1 MTTEGLPVSTSAEPD
16 WGALARSPQFRELMA
31 SRRRFLV
38 AGTAFYSL
46 YFLAYLCLLGF
57 APDTM
62 SKYLFG
68 SVSYAL
74 AGGMSLVVLAFVMAF
89 LHARKSGEWERM
101 AHARARRA
109 RSPTSRASPR
119 SPAHEGSTR

>member
-1 MTTEGLPVSTSAEPD
+1 
-16 WGALARSPQFRELMA
+16 MA

-62 SKYLFG
+62 SESLFG
-68 SVSYAL
+68 SVSLAL
-74 AGGMSLVVLAFVMAF
+74 AGGMSLVLLAFVMAF

-101 AHARARRA
+101 AHGVLAAAEPDEPRFTKAA
-109 RSPTSRASPR
+109 SR
-119 SPAHEGSTR
+119 EGSVR

>member
-1 MTTEGLPVSTSAEPD
+1 VSTHVEPD
-16 WGALARSPQFRELMA
+16 WAALARSPQFRELMA
-31 SRRRFLV
+31 SRRRFIV

-68 SVSYAL
+68 SVTYAL

-89 LHARKSGEWERM
+89 LYARKSDEWDRM
-101 AHARARRA
+101 AQAVVATAESSEARF
-109 RSPTSRASPR
+109 TKV
-119 SPAHEGSTR
+119 PAHEGSTP

>member
-1 MTTEGLPVSTSAEPD
+1 VSTHAEPD
-16 WGALARSPQFRELMA
+16 WAALARSPQFRELMA

-57 APDTM
+57 APDAM
-62 SKYLFG
+62 GKYLFG

-89 LHARKSGEWERM
+89 LHARKSGEWDRM
-101 AHARARRA
+101 AQAVL
-109 RSPTSRASPR
+109 ASAEASEPR
-119 SPAHEGSTR
+119 FTKVATHEGSTR

>member
-1 MTTEGLPVSTSAEPD
+1 
-16 WGALARSPQFRELMA
+16 MA

-57 APDTM
+57 APVAM
-62 SKYLFG
+62 GKYLFG

-101 AHARARRA
+101 AQTVLARAQDSEVRF
-109 RSPTSRASPR
+109 TKV
-119 SPAHEGSTR
+119 PAHEGSPR

>member
-1 MTTEGLPVSTSAEPD
+1 VSTHAEPD
-16 WGALARSPQFRELMA
+16 WAALARSPQFRELMA

-62 SKYLFG
+62 SENLFG
-68 SVSYAL
+68 SVSLAL
-74 AGGMSLVVLAFVMAF
+74 AGGMSLVVLAIGMAF
-89 LHARKSGEWERM
+89 LHARRSSEWDTLAERVL
-101 AHARARRA
+101 ADAQPAEARFTKA
-109 RSPTSRASPR
+109 PSRDSATR
-119 SPAHEGSTR
+119 DGSVR

>member
-1 MTTEGLPVSTSAEPD
+1 MSTSADPD
-16 WGALARSPQFRELMA
+16 WAALARSPRFRELMA

-62 SKYLFG
+62 GKYLFG

-74 AGGMSLVVLAFVMAF
+74 AGGMSLVLLAFVMAF

-101 AHARARRA
+101 AHAVLADAEPREARFTKA
-109 RSPTSRASPR
+109 
-119 SPAHEGSTR
+119 PAHEGSIR

>member
-1 MTTEGLPVSTSAEPD
+1 
-16 WGALARSPQFRELMA
+16 MA

-74 AGGMSLVVLAFVMAF
+74 AGGMSLVRPGLRDG
-89 LHARKSGEWERM
+89 LPARAQVGGM
-101 AHARARRA
+101 GADGAGRARR
-109 RSPTSRASPR
+109 RA
-119 SPAHEGSTR
+119 TRRGALHQGRRA

>member
-1 MTTEGLPVSTSAEPD
+1 MSTSADPD
-16 WGALARSPQFRELMA
+16 WAALARSPRFRELMA

-62 SKYLFG
+62 GKYLFG

-74 AGGMSLVVLAFVMAF
+74 AGGMSLVLLAFVMAF

-101 AHARARRA
+101 AARRP
-109 RSPTSRASPR
+109 RRRRAPR
-119 SPAHEGSTR
+119 GAVHKAPAHEGSIR

>member
-1 MTTEGLPVSTSAEPD
+1 VSTSADPD
-16 WGALARSPQFRELMA
+16 WAALARSPRFRELMA

-57 APDTM
+57 APDAM

-68 SVSYAL
+68 SVSFAL
-74 AGGMSLVVLAFVMAF
+74 AGGMSLVLLAFVMAF

-101 AHARARRA
+101 AHDVLAGAESREARF
-109 RSPTSRASPR
+109 TKD
-119 SPAHEGSTR
+119 PAPEGSIR

>member
-1 MTTEGLPVSTSAEPD
+1 MSTHAEP
-16 WGALARSPQFRELMA
+16 WGALARSPQFRELTA

-57 APDTM
+57 APDAM
-62 SKYLFG
+62 GKYLFG

-89 LHARKSGEWERM
+89 LHARKAGEWERM
-101 AHARARRA
+101 AQAVLASAQPSEARFTKVAA
-109 RSPTSRASPR
+109 HEESPR
-119 SPAHEGSTR
+119 

>member
-1 MTTEGLPVSTSAEPD
+1 MSTHVEPD
-16 WGALARSPQFRELMA
+16 WAALARSPQFRELMA
-31 SRRRFLV
+31 SRRRFIV

-68 SVSYAL
+68 SVTYAL

-89 LHARKSGEWERM
+89 LYARKSGEWDRM
-101 AHARARRA
+101 AQAVIASAETGDARF
-109 RSPTSRASPR
+109 TKV
-119 SPAHEGSTR
+119 PAHEGSTP

>member
-1 MTTEGLPVSTSAEPD
+1 
-16 WGALARSPQFRELMA
+16 MA

-89 LHARKSGEWERM
+89 LHARKSGRVG
-101 AHARARRA
+101 ADGGGRARR
-109 RSPTSRASPR
+109 RTRPRRAALHQGPG
-119 SPAHEGSTR
+119 A

>member
-1 MTTEGLPVSTSAEPD
+1 MSTHADPD
-16 WGALARSPQFRELMA
+16 WAALARSPEFRELMA

-46 YFLAYLCLLGF
+46 YFFAYLCLLGF
-57 APDTM
+57 APDAM
-62 SKYLFG
+62 STYLFG

-101 AHARARRA
+101 AHSVLVSARDDGPRFTKV
-109 RSPTSRASPR
+109 PT
-119 SPAHEGSTR
+119 HDGSIR

>member
-1 MTTEGLPVSTSAEPD
+1 MSTHAEPD
-16 WGALARSPQFRELMA
+16 WAALARSPQFRELMA

-62 SKYLFG
+62 GKYLFG

-101 AHARARRA
+101 AQDVLATAQPTERRFTKVA
-109 RSPTSRASPR
+109 
-119 SPAHEGSTR
+119 AHEGSTR

>member
-1 MTTEGLPVSTSAEPD
+1 MTTEGLPVSTHAKPD
-16 WGALARSPQFRELMA
+16 WTALARSPQFQKLMA
-31 SRRRFLV
+31 NRRHFLV

-57 APDTM
+57 APDAM
-62 SKYLFG
+62 GKYLFG

-101 AHARARRA
+101 AHAVIANA
-109 RSPTSRASPR
+109 QPDEPR
-119 SPAHEGSTR
+119 FTKVAAHEGSTR

>member
-1 MTTEGLPVSTSAEPD
+1 VSTHTEPD
-16 WGALARSPQFRELMA
+16 WAALARSRQFKELMA

-38 AGTAFYSL
+38 AGTAFYST
-46 YFLAYLCLLGF
+46 YFLAYLSLLGF

-68 SVSYAL
+68 SVTYAL

-89 LHARKSGEWERM
+89 LHARKSGEWDRM
-101 AHARARRA
+101 AQAVLSGAG
-109 RSPTSRASPR
+109 TDEPR
-119 SPAHEGSTR
+119 FTKIAAHEGSVR

>member
-1 MTTEGLPVSTSAEPD
+1 VSTHTEPD
-16 WGALARSPQFRELMA
+16 WAALARSRQFKELMA

-38 AGTAFYSL
+38 AGTAFYST

-74 AGGMSLVVLAFVMAF
+74 AGGMSLVLLAFVMAF

-101 AHARARRA
+101 AQDVVADAEPREARFTKA
-109 RSPTSRASPR
+109 
-119 SPAHEGSTR
+119 PAHEGSIR

>member
-1 MTTEGLPVSTSAEPD
+1 MSTHAEPD
-16 WGALARSPQFRELMA
+16 WAALARSPQFRELMA

-68 SVSYAL
+68 SVTYAL
-74 AGGMSLVVLAFVMAF
+74 AGGMSLVVLAFVDG
-89 LHARKSGEWERM
+89 LP
-101 AHARARRA
+101 ARAQVRGMGADGAGRA
-109 RSPTSRASPR
+109 RGAEPSEARFTKVA
-119 SPAHEGSTR
+119 AHDGSIR

>member
-1 MTTEGLPVSTSAEPD
+1 VTTEGLPVPVSAEPD
-16 WGALARSPQFRELMA
+16 WTALARSPQFRELMA

-46 YFLAYLCLLGF
+46 YFLAFLCLLGF

-62 SKYLFG
+62 SENAFG
-68 SVSYAL
+68 SVSLAL
-74 AGGMSLVVLAFVMAF
+74 VGGMSLVVLALAMAF

-101 AHARARRA
+101 AQGVLAG
-109 RSPTSRASPR
+109 ASPDEAR
-119 SPAHEGSTR
+119 FTKVAAHDGSIR

>member
-1 MTTEGLPVSTSAEPD
+1 MSTSVDPD
-16 WGALARSPQFRELMA
+16 WTALARSPEFRELMA

-68 SVSYAL
+68 SVTYAL

-101 AHARARRA
+101 AQAVLASAEPEEARF
-109 RSPTSRASPR
+109 TKV
-119 SPAHEGSTR
+119 PAHEGSIR

>member
-1 MTTEGLPVSTSAEPD
+1 MSTEGLPLSVPAEPD
-16 WGALARSPQFRELMA
+16 WTALARSPQFRELMA

-38 AGTAFYSL
+38 AGTAFYSG

-62 SKYLFG
+62 NEYLFG

-74 AGGMSLVVLAFVMAF
+74 AGGMSLVVLAFAMAF
-89 LHARKSGEWERM
+89 LHARKSGEWEQM
-101 AHARARRA
+101 AQAVLAGAQPAEARFTKVA
-109 RSPTSRASPR
+109 
-119 SPAHEGSTR
+119 AHEGSVR

>member
-1 MTTEGLPVSTSAEPD
+1 
-16 WGALARSPQFRELMA
+16 MA

-62 SKYLFG
+62 GKYLFG

-74 AGGMSLVVLAFVMAF
+74 AGGMSLVVLAF
-89 LHARKSGEWERM
+89 LHARKSGEWDRM
-101 AHARARRA
+101 AQAVL
-109 RSPTSRASPR
+109 ASAEASEPR
-119 SPAHEGSTR
+119 FTKVATHQGSTR

>member
-1 MTTEGLPVSTSAEPD
+1 MSTHAEPD
-16 WGALARSPQFRELMA
+16 WAALARSPQFRELMA

-68 SVSYAL
+68 SVTYAL

-101 AHARARRA
+101 AQSVVRSADPDEARFTKA
-109 RSPTSRASPR
+109 
-119 SPAHEGSTR
+119 PAHEGSTR

>member
-1 MTTEGLPVSTSAEPD
+1 MSTHAEPD
-16 WGALARSPQFRELMA
+16 WAALARSPQFRELMA

-89 LHARKSGEWERM
+89 LHARKSDEWERM
-101 AHARARRA
+101 ARDVIATAQ
-109 RSPTSRASPR
+109 PTEPR
-119 SPAHEGSTR
+119 FTKVATHEGSTR

>member
-1 MTTEGLPVSTSAEPD
+1 MSTSAEPD
-16 WGALARSPQFRELMA
+16 WAALARSPQFRELMA

-62 SKYLFG
+62 GKYLFG
-68 SVSYAL
+68 SVTL
-74 AGGMSLVVLAFVMAF
+74 RAGGRDEPRGAGLRHGLP
-89 LHARKSGEWERM
+89 ARAQVRGMGADGAAPCSPS
-101 AHARARRA
+101 ARARRGA
-109 RSPTSRASPR
+109 LHQGPGA
-119 SPAHEGSTR
+119 

>member
-1 MTTEGLPVSTSAEPD
+1 VSTHAEPD

-57 APDTM
+57 APDAM
-62 SKYLFG
+62 GKYLFG

-89 LHARKSGEWERM
+89 LHARKAGEWERM
-101 AHARARRA
+101 AQAVLASAQPSEARFTKVA
-109 RSPTSRASPR
+109 
-119 SPAHEGSTR
+119 AHEGSPR

>member
-1 MTTEGLPVSTSAEPD
+1 VSVSAEPD
-16 WGALARSPQFRELMA
+16 WTALARSPQFRELMA

-38 AGTAFYSL
+38 AGTAFYSA
-46 YFLAYLCLLGF
+46 YFLAFLCLLGF

-62 SKYLFG
+62 SKNLFG
-68 SVSYAL
+68 SVSLAL

-101 AHARARRA
+101 AQAVLASAQPSEARFTKVA
-109 RSPTSRASPR
+109 
-119 SPAHEGSTR
+119 AHDGSVR

>member
-1 MTTEGLPVSTSAEPD
+1 MSTHAEPD
-16 WGALARSPQFRELMA
+16 WAALARSPKFRELMA

-62 SKYLFG
+62 GKYLFG

-74 AGGMSLVVLAFVMAF
+74 VGGMSLVVLAFVMAF
-89 LHARKSGEWERM
+89 LHARKSDEWERM
-101 AHARARRA
+101 AQDVLAAA
-109 RSPTSRASPR
+109 QAAEPR
-119 SPAHEGSTR
+119 FTKVAAHEGSTR

>member
-1 MTTEGLPVSTSAEPD
+1 
-16 WGALARSPQFRELMA
+16 MA

-62 SKYLFG
+62 GKYLFG
-68 SVSYAL
+68 SVTYAL
-74 AGGMSLVVLAFVMAF
+74 AGGMTLVVLAFVMAF

-101 AHARARRA
+101 ARDVLATAQP
-109 RSPTSRASPR
+109 SEPR
-119 SPAHEGSTR
+119 FTKVAAHEGSTR

>member
-1 MTTEGLPVSTSAEPD
+1 VSTHAEPD
-16 WGALARSPQFRELMA
+16 WHALARSPQFRELMA
-31 SRRRFLV
+31 SRRRFLI

-62 SKYLFG
+62 SESLFG
-68 SVSYAL
+68 SVSLAL

-89 LHARKSGEWERM
+89 LHARRAGRWDAM
-101 AHARARRA
+101 AQRVLAAAQPSDARFTKE
-109 RSPTSRASPR
+109 PSRDGATR
-119 SPAHEGSTR
+119 EGGVR